1 MKLDE
6 IVGGAPPEKA
16 GTPNNAG
23 GQPQIGEPMGDPDAS
38 PADMMK
44 QQRAQKKQI
53 QDQIKAKQQEI
64 KMLQQ
69 QLRTL

>member
-6 IVGGAPPEKA
+6 VVGGPPPEKA
-16 GTPNNAG
+16 GNPNSAG
-23 GQPQIGEPMGDPDAS
+23 GQPQIGEPMGNPDAS
-38 PADMMK
+38 PGDMIA
-44 QQRAQKKQI
+44 QQREQKKQI
-53 QDQIKAKQQEI
+53 QNQIKAKQQEI